1 MAGLSGTSGVRREAG
16 LAAMALAG
24 VAVASI
30 AGQIATLP
38 NLAPWYA
45 GLAKPS
51 FTPPNWVFGPAWT
64 ALYLL
69 MALAAWRVFR
79 TRTGSHGSA
88 LARNRR
94 RGVQLFFLL
103 LLLNAAWPWLFFAA
117 HAPLP
122 ALAELLVQLVAV
134 FATLSTFWR
143 VDPFAG
149 LCLMPLFGWVAFAG
163 LLNFEIW
170 RLNG

>member
-1 MAGLSGTSGVRREAG
+1 MAGLSGTSGMRRDVG
-16 LAAMALAG
+16 HAALALAG
-24 VAVASI
+24 VAVASF
-30 AGQIATLP
+30 AGQLATLR
-38 NLAPWYA
+38 NLVPWYA
-45 GLAKPS
+45 GLAKPD
-51 FTPPNWVFGPAWT
+51 FTPPDWVFAPVWT
-64 ALYLL
+64 LLYLL
-69 MALAAWRVFR
+69 MALAAWRVLR

-94 RGVQLFFLL
+94 RGLQLFFLL

-122 ALAELLVQLVAV
+122 ALAELAVQLFAV
-134 FATLSTFWR
+134 LATLGAFWR
-143 VDPFAG
+143 VDAFAG
-149 LCLMPLFGWVAFAG
+149 LCLMPLLAWVAFAG